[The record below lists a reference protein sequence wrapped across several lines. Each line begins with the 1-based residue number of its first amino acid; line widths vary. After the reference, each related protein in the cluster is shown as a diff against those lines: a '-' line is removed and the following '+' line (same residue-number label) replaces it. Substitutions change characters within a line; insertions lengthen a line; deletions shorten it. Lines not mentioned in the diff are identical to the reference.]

1 MTKLIR
7 LCSALLLLVVAGA
20 CSDDGDDA
28 DVSVKGAIGLPGAGR
43 VAWHFVGQ
51 IDQDG
56 TKFTAYGFLTRVDG
70 LAESALF
77 TGGERNEDTAV
88 FSVVMESSEAT
99 RTKLN
104 NVTVVDVNGSA
115 TIYFDEKPSRTFG
128 APDTFRR
135 GTEVVKGTVTGQ
147 NILNID
153 PENRDKGVAAA
164 SAEMRQTS
172 AARFQLGGQERQI
185 GREGLVER
193 LTLSGEGVRT
203 DANVPRSV
211 IEVAG
216 TMVVS
221 GDSD

>member
-1 MTKLIR
+1 MSRAFR
-7 LCSALLLLVVAGA
+7 LGASLLLVLAVTGS
-20 CSDDGDDA
+20 CGDDDDGEA
-28 DVSVKGAIGLPGAGR
+28 SVDGAVGLPGAGR

-56 TKFTAYGFLTRVDG
+56 TDFTAYGFLTRVDG
-70 LAESALF
+70 LDESALF
-77 TGGERNEDTAV
+77 TGDDRNEDTAV

-115 TIYFDEKPSRTFG
+115 TVYFDENPSRTFG
-128 APDTFRR
+128 DPDTFRR
-135 GTEVVKGTVTGQ
+135 GTAVVNGTVTGQ

-172 AARFQLGGQERQI
+172 AGRFQLDGEERQF

-203 DANVPRSV
+203 DATVPRSV

-216 TMVVS
+216 TMIVT

>member
-1 MTKLIR
+1 MTRLLR
-7 LCSALLLLVVAGA
+7 LCAALLVVATAA
-20 CSDDGDDA
+20 CGDGDDGDE
-28 DVSVKGAIGLPGAGR
+28 SVKGGIGMPGAGR

-56 TKFTAYGFLTRVDG
+56 TTFTAYGFLTRVDG
-70 LAESALF
+70 LDSAALF
-77 TGGERNEDTAV
+77 KGGGDRNEDSAI
-88 FSVVMESSEAT
+88 FSVVMESEEST

-104 NVTVVDVNGSA
+104 NVTVVDVTGQA
-115 TIYFDEKPSRTFG
+115 TVYVNENPNRTFG
-128 APDTFRR
+128 DPATFRQ
-135 GTEVVKGTVTGQ
+135 GTQVMTATVNGQ

-164 SAEMRQTS
+164 SAELRQTE
-172 AARFQLGGQERQI
+172 ATRFTLGGEEYQLGR
-185 GREGLVER
+185 RGLHER

-203 DANVPRSV
+203 DRTVPKSV

-216 TMVVS
+216 TMTIS

>member
-1 MTKLIR
+1 MSRVFR
-7 LCSALLLLVVAGA
+7 LGASLLLVLVVTGSCADD
-20 CSDDGDDA
+20 DDGEA
-28 DVSVKGAIGLPGAGR
+28 SVDGAVGLPGAGR

-56 TKFTAYGFLTRVDG
+56 TDFTAYGFLTRVDG
-70 LAESALF
+70 LDESALF
-77 TGGERNEDTAV
+77 TADDRNEDTAV

-115 TIYFDEKPSRTFG
+115 TIYFDENPSRTFG
-128 APDTFRR
+128 DPDTFRR
-135 GTEVVKGTVTGQ
+135 GTEVVNGTVTGQ

-164 SAEMRQTS
+164 SAEVRQTS
-172 AARFQLGGQERQI
+172 AARFELDGEERQF

-203 DANVPRSV
+203 DATVPRSV

-216 TMVVS
+216 TMVVT